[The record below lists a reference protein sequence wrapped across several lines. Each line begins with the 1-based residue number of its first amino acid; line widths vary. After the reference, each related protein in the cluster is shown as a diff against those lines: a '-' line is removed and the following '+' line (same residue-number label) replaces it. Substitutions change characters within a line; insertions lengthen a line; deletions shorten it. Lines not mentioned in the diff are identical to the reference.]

1 MPLALLGL
9 ALGVTASAADGRGAA
24 GVASPRTASAAAED
38 ADGSLRGPR
47 VVVVRELPAL
57 RANRALHEEP
67 VTMPR
72 RLAPAGFRRGTGLR
86 EPARAN
92 VVDPAARQAPQPRAA
107 PTLSSF
113 SFEGLDNNDNV
124 SVVFFSLTPPDP
136 QLAVGP
142 NHVLEMINVV
152 GRVFDRNGS
161 VVQTFSLAS
170 FFGVPA
176 GYRDTDPKIIYD
188 ALSDRWFASYVSFI
202 DHASGSDEGLLH
214 LAISQTDD
222 PTGAWNVYDVTFVN
236 VFPDYAGL
244 GLTDDKVTLSANVF
258 DIDGPPGVSPGC
270 SPFSGYCGEQ
280 TIVIEKSDVLAGVP
294 AGSVGT
300 FLFPRNSSRFTVR
313 PAHSL
318 SSVSDQYLTT
328 WNAFVA
334 DELTVIRI
342 TGTPDGGDVTEAS
355 ATNVTTLVQD
365 DPPPSLT
372 AGVGDCSLQFQGNLG
387 PPPCVDSGDFRMLEA
402 VWRDNSLWSAASA
415 ACTPPGDGTVRS
427 CAHLVEVETVGAP
440 SLVQDIM
447 FGAAN
452 EYFSWPAIR
461 TDSSG
466 NLYVSLT
473 HTSTSIFAEARV
485 AGRQAGDAPNTMS
498 GSILLR
504 AGDVVHASGRWGDYL
519 GAAVDPANP
528 SCIWLVGQYAKS
540 TFGPNW
546 GTYIA
551 ATSFSSADCGGAT
564 LTPTATPINTPPP
577 TPTATPAPVG
587 GIAELPA
594 AARSPTAAP
603 DSAAINA
610 GALAWAFGA
619 ATLVAAVLR
628 GAAWYTKRRSR
639 LG

>member
-1 MPLALLGL
+1 MALIGL
-9 ALGVTASAADGRGAA
+9 ALGLAASAADDRDTV

-38 ADGSLRGPR
+38 TDSSLRGPR
-47 VVVVRELPAL
+47 VVVVRKLSALPAGRIL
-57 RANRALHEEP
+57 QEEP
-67 VTMPR
+67 VPIPR
-72 RLAPAGFRRGTGLR
+72 RLAPAGFRTGTGLR

-92 VVDPAARQAPQPRAA
+92 AVDPATRQAPQPRAA

-113 SFEGLDNNDNV
+113 SFEGLDNSDNV
-124 SVVFFSLTPPDP
+124 SVVGFSLTPPDP

-142 NHVLEMINVV
+142 NHVFEMINVI
-152 GRVFDRNGS
+152 GRVFDRGGS
-161 VVQTFSLAS
+161 VVQTFSIAS

-176 GYRDTDPKIIYD
+176 GYKDTDPKIIYD

-202 DHASGSDEGLLH
+202 DNASGSDEGLLH

-222 PTGAWNVYDVTFVN
+222 PTGAWNVYDVTFGD

-258 DIDGPPGVSPGC
+258 DIDGPPGVNPGC
-270 SPFSGYCGEQ
+270 SPFGGYCGEQ
-280 TIVIEKSDVLAGVP
+280 TIVFEKSDLLAGVP
-294 AGSVGT
+294 AGSVGM
-300 FLFPRNSSRFTVR
+300 FLFPRNTSRFTVR

-318 SSVSDQYLTT
+318 TSVSDQYLTT
-328 WNAFVA
+328 WNESVTN
-334 DELTVIRI
+334 ELTVIRI
-342 TGTPDGGDVTEAS
+342 TGTPAGGDVTEAS
-355 ATNVTTLVQD
+355 ATNVATLDQD

-372 AGVGDCSLQFQGNLG
+372 AGAGDCDLQFQGNLG

-402 VWRDNSLWSAASA
+402 IWRDNSLWSAASA
-415 ACTPPGDGTVRS
+415 ACIPPGDGTVRS

-447 FGAAN
+447 FGALG

-473 HTSTSIFAEARV
+473 HTSASIFAEARV

-504 AGDVVHASGRWGDYL
+504 AGDVVHTSGRWGDYL

-528 SCIWLVGQYAKS
+528 SCVWLVGQYAKS
-540 TFGPNW
+540 TGGPNW
-546 GTYIA
+546 GTYIG
-551 ATSFSSADCGGAT
+551 ATSYSGDCGGVAPT
-564 LTPTATPINTPPP
+564 STATPINMPTL

-594 AARSPTAAP
+594 AARSPALAAP
-603 DSAAINA
+603 DSTTTNA
-610 GALAWAFGA
+610 STLAWAVGA
-619 ATLVAAVLR
+619 ATLVAAGG

-639 LG
+639 LE